1 MKLKNFINLLV
12 GLVKAATALR
22 INKDIEIRT
31 QSLREAV
38 SSENVLCVVRLENIK
53 PLDFVSRVIVSTFI
67 MGNTLISLNIK
78 PLREINISALAVT

>member
-53 PLDFVSRVIVSTFI
+53 PLDFVSTFI